1 MAESSPVQFVV
12 RIHSSYTAVG
22 YAVVEIVNGEERV
35 VDNGCKRLSEAQ
47 SKQSN
52 FERESAALRFAL
64 ESSAT
69 LLSGDDYIVESD
81 YRPLRS
87 LLSLRN

>member
-35 VDNGCKRLSEAQ
+35 VDSGCKRLSKAQ
-47 SKQSN
+47 GKQSF
-52 FERESAALRFAL
+52 FEREFAALRFAL
-64 ESSAT
+64 KSNAT
-69 LLSGDDYIVESD
+69 LLSENDYVVESD